1 MQSPQLLSR
10 SETQFSI
17 DARRTSEFSCRQLLR
32 VISSEELP
40 SLIYEVQKM
49 TTRSSGTKSLP
60 TTFRRCVALAAVAG
74 STFLLATT
82 AHAQTNA
89 ASGNNQAATSAATA
103 PNTEELFSSSIDDF
117 SPTEG
122 RFTENRLGTQPTA
135 GGNTNTTQQNAFNNA
150 RNLQRLNQQ
159 FNRTNQNR
167 NAGNTQG
174 TRTIRPSLR
183 LGFTP
188 KPRPTKDLQESL
200 GKRLKALST
209 RVPSLASGRPEY
221 ASVKFDFSKQGEIV
235 LSGSVPNED
244 ASSLLANILRMEP
257 GVSSVRNDL
266 KIAKAEEST
275 PK

>member
-1 MQSPQLLSR
+1 M
-10 SETQFSI
+10 
-17 DARRTSEFSCRQLLR
+17 
-32 VISSEELP
+32 ISSEELP

-49 TTRSSGTKSLP
+49 TTRSSRTKSLP
-60 TTFRRCVALAAVAG
+60 TTFRRCVALAAVTG

-89 ASGNNQAATSAATA
+89 ASGNQGTDTNAAAGEAGNTLTNQ
-103 PNTEELFSSSIDDF
+103 NVFSSTSDTVGEIGNND
-117 SPTEG
+117 G
-122 RFTENRLGTQPTA
+122 RFTTNRLATQPTA

-200 GKRLKALST
+200 SKRLKALST

-266 KIAKAEEST
+266 KIAKAAEST

>member
-1 MQSPQLLSR
+1 
-10 SETQFSI
+10 
-17 DARRTSEFSCRQLLR
+17 
-32 VISSEELP
+32 
-40 SLIYEVQKM
+40 M
-49 TTRSSGTKSLP
+49 TTRISNPIFLP
-60 TTFRRCVALAAVAG
+60 ICCPRSIAIAAIVG
-74 STFLLATT
+74 ATMLFAT
-82 AHAQTNA
+82 NAHAQTNA
-89 ASGNNQAATSAATA
+89 TSGNTQGAGTNADAAGNTLTNQ
-103 PNTEELFSSSIDDF
+103 NLFSTSSDPDAAAN
-117 SPTEG
+117 SVSVTGNNDG
-122 RFTENRLGTQPTA
+122 RFTTNRLGTQPTA
-135 GGNTNTTQQNAFNNA
+135 TGNNNSTQQNAFNNA

-188 KPRPTKDLQESL
+188 KPRPTNDLKESL

-209 RVPSLASGRPEY
+209 RVPSLTSGRSEY

-266 KIAKAEEST
+266 KIAKPAGST

>member
-1 MQSPQLLSR
+1 
-10 SETQFSI
+10 
-17 DARRTSEFSCRQLLR
+17 
-32 VISSEELP
+32 
-40 SLIYEVQKM
+40 M
-49 TTRSSGTKSLP
+49 TTRSSTTISLS
-60 TTFRRCVALAAVAG
+60 TAFRRCVALAAVAG

-89 ASGNNQAATSAATA
+89 ASGSNQGSTSAATSADTQ
-103 PNTEELFSSSIDDF
+103 ELFSSSIDDF
-117 SPTEG
+117 SPTDG
-122 RFTENRLGTQPTA
+122 RFATNRVATQPTA
-135 GGNTNTTQQNAFNNA
+135 TGNNNSTQQNAFNNA

-159 FNRTNQNR
+159 FNRSNQNR
-167 NAGNTQG
+167 NTGNTQG

-188 KPRPTKDLQESL
+188 KPRPAKDLKESL
-200 GKRLKALST
+200 GKRLNALST
-209 RVPSLASGRPEY
+209 RVPSLTSGRSEY
-221 ASVKFDFSKQGEIV
+221 ASVKFDFAKQGEVI

-266 KIAKAEEST
+266 KIAKAAEST

>member
-1 MQSPQLLSR
+1 
-10 SETQFSI
+10 
-17 DARRTSEFSCRQLLR
+17 
-32 VISSEELP
+32 
-40 SLIYEVQKM
+40 M
-49 TTRSSGTKSLP
+49 TTRSSRTKSLP
-60 TTFRRCVALAAVAG
+60 TTFRRCVALAAVVG

-89 ASGNNQAATSAATA
+89 ASGSNQGSTSAATTA
-103 PNTEELFSSSIDDF
+103 DTQELFSSSIDDF
-117 SPTEG
+117 SPNEG
-122 RFTENRLGTQPTA
+122 RFTTSRLATQPTA
-135 GGNTNTTQQNAFNNA
+135 TGNNNSTQQNAFNNA
-150 RNLQRLNQQ
+150 RNLQRLSQQ

-167 NAGNTQG
+167 NTGNTQG

-188 KPRPTKDLQESL
+188 KPRPTNDLKESL
-200 GKRLKALST
+200 GKRLKVLST
-209 RVPSLASGRPEY
+209 RVPSLTSGRSEY
-221 ASVKFDFSKQGEIV
+221 ASVKFDFAKQGEVV

-266 KIAKAEEST
+266 KIAKPAGST